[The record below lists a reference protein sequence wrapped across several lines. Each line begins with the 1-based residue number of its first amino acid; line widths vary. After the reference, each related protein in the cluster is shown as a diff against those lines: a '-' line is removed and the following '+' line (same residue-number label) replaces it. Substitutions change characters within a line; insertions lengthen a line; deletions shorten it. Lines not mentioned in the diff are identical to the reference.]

1 MDPGPYEAAPLPIR
15 ADLAAA
21 HRRARD
27 HLARP
32 GTWWSGAERVALMV
46 EARNAPQCKLCR
58 ARKEALSPTV
68 ISGAHD
74 SLGELS
80 DIAVEVVHRIR
91 TDPGRLTRGWFDDV
105 IRAGLSPERYV
116 EIVSVVAHTV
126 ALDTFARG
134 VGLAGLPLPRPS
146 DGAPSRYRPPGAKP
160 GPAWVPWIES
170 EDLTDA
176 EAGIYPMGRPPA
188 NIHRAMSL
196 VPPEVGSFFD
206 LCEHMYFG
214 PLEMRDFEH
223 EFRAITHAQVELLAA
238 RVSALNR
245 CFY

>member
-1 MDPGPYEAAPLPIR
+1 MPIRKPNGAVASASKACRPLGRRQSSPSRPAASVDPGPYEAAPLPIR

-32 GTWWSGAERVALMV
+32 GTWWSGAERVALMA

-58 ARKEALSPTV
+58 VRKEALSPAV

-105 IRAGLSPERYV
+105 IRAGLSPEQYV

-146 DGAPSRYRPPGAKP
+146 DGPVA
-160 GPAWVPWIES
+160 
-170 EDLTDA
+170 L
-176 EAGIYPMGRPPA
+176 PPA
-188 NIHRAMSL
+188 RREARPRLGAVDRARRPDRCRSRHLADEPAAGQYPPRDEPRAAGGQKLLRSL
-196 VPPEVGSFFD
+196 RAHV
-206 LCEHMYFG
+206 
-214 PLEMRDFEH
+214 
-223 EFRAITHAQVELLAA
+223 FRAA
-238 RVSALNR
+238 
-245 CFY
+245 